1 MIYNSVRGFDIA
13 VTFQFFGVL
22 MLANAQ
28 FTHKTCFHHFFSQKS
43 KCSKKS
49 DFSFDNN
56 CALKHCRPKM
66 DIQLNKCCQNVSIF
80 FFHSSILEFFSA
92 VGKNFWNNYI
102 FYLFLGILGPLCSQ
116 GPPRFSYLSSS
127 SGPKKTPL
135 QRPTTQSNNL
145 NFF

>member
-28 FTHKTCFHHFFSQKS
+28 FTHKTCFHHLFLK
-43 KCSKKS
+43 KVNALKKS
-49 DFSFDNN
+49 DFNFDNN

-80 FFHSSILEFFSA
+80 FFTPPFQIFFCSWQ
-92 VGKNFWNNYI
+92 NFWNNYI

>member
-1 MIYNSVRGFDIA
+1 MY
-13 VTFQFFGVL
+13 
-22 MLANAQ
+22 
-28 FTHKTCFHHFFSQKS
+28 QK
-43 KCSKKS
+43 
-49 DFSFDNN
+49 
-56 CALKHCRPKM
+56 
-66 DIQLNKCCQNVSIF
+66 IF
-80 FFHSSILEFFSA
+80 FPSSILEFFSA

-145 NFF
+145 NFFKKSNPLAFEKAPAKPLQEKKST